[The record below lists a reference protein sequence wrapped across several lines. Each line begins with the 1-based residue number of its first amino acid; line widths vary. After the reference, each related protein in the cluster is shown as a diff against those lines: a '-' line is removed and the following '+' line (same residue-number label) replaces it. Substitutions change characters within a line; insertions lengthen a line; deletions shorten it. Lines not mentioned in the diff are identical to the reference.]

1 MSEYQYYEFLA
12 VDRPL
17 TSEQQAAVRELSTR
31 AQITATSFTNEYHWG
46 DFKGSPEEL
55 VRDFYDLHLYHA
67 NWGSR
72 RLLLKLPASALKGVR
87 LEEYVVGDHMDARRS
102 GKNVILD
109 LGSEEEDQWEEDFQE
124 WTLGSFAAVRAEL
137 LGGDLRPLYLVFL
150 AAIGVWAYDEDAFD
164 YDDGDILEPPVPTGL
179 GDLTGA
185 QRTLADFLRL
195 DDDLLAEAASAS
207 PPRGAVV
214 GQRDAREWVAGLPT
228 TAKDEAIIA
237 LLAGDHAAARAEL
250 QRRFQGTAAGD
261 SVEGSRTI
269 GELLDNAAK
278 RKQTRT
284 SQ

>member
-12 VDRPL
+12 VDQPL

-31 AQITATSFTNEYHWG
+31 ARITPTSFTNEYHFG
-46 DFKGSPEEL
+46 DFKGSPDEL
-55 VRDFYDLHLYHA
+55 VRKFYDLHLYYA

-72 RLLLKLPASALKGVR
+72 RLLLKLPAVALQGVQ
-87 LEEYVVGDHMDARRS
+87 LEEYIVGDHMDAHRS
-102 GKNVILD
+102 GRNMILD
-109 LGSEEEDQWEEDFQE
+109 LGSEDEEHWDEDFQE
-124 WTLGSFAAVRAEL
+124 WTLGAFTAPRAEL
-137 LGGDLRPLYLVFL
+137 LDGDLRPLYLVFL

-164 YDDGDILEPPVPTGL
+164 YDDGDILEPPVPAGL

-207 PPRGAVV
+207 PPRDAVV
-214 GQRDAREWVAGLPT
+214 GQRDAREWVAGLPMKT
-228 TAKDEAIIA
+228 KDDAIVA
-237 LLAGDHAAARAEL
+237 LLAGDHVAARSKL
-250 QRRFQGTAAGD
+250 QRRFQSATAGD

-278 RKQTRT
+278 RKQRR
-284 SQ
+284 SP